1 MAEFEAILMAARN
14 HLDDAEKH
22 LRAGDYDLARQA
34 VEAALDVARR
44 QDHTPSLAAAYYGMA
59 SVIWNSGGTAEDAH
73 HYASLAAQHSKAN
86 TSTDLM
92 VRTLIARLKAAR
104 GNYEAAMLLNEDLM
118 RYYRQEKQLDGLA
131 DVLRSLGDI
140 SRARGQY
147 EVAKQQYFESL
158 ELYKQL
164 EDPLNHSALLL
175 SLGSLMFQMEH
186 YDEAR
191 QYWDE
196 ARSIA
201 EGQGFQ
207 HVLAHIEE
215 GMALFDEL

>member
-14 HLDDAEKH
+14 LLDDAEKH
-22 LRAGDYDLARQA
+22 LRARDYDRAREAVQQA
-34 VEAALDVARR
+34 IEVARR
-44 QDHTPSLAAAYYGMA
+44 QDHTPSLAASYYGMA

-104 GNYEAAMLLNEDLM
+104 GNYEAAIILNEDLM
-118 RYYRQEKQLDGLA
+118 RYYRQEERLDGLA

-140 SRARGQY
+140 SRARGQF
-147 EVAKQQYFESL
+147 ENAKLQYFESL
-158 ELYKQL
+158 ELYKKL

-186 YDEAR
+186 HDEAR
-191 QYWDE
+191 QFWDE

-207 HVLAHIEE
+207 HVLERVEE
-215 GMALFDEL
+215 GLALLE